1 MPPLSPKDVDLN
13 KLYTVNETARLLD
26 VSEQTIRK
34 HLREKRLTGRK
45 IGRRWLIRGSMIRK
59 FMEG

>member
-1 MPPLSPKDVDLN
+1 MPPLSPKDVDMT

-34 HLREKRLTGRK
+34 HLRDKRLTGKK
-45 IGRRWLIRGSMIRK
+45 IGRRWLIRGSMIRR

>member
-1 MPPLSPKDVDLN
+1 MPPLSPKDVDMH

-34 HLREKRLTGRK
+34 HLRDRRLTGKK

>member
-1 MPPLSPKDVDLN
+1 MPPLSPKDVDMN

>member
-1 MPPLSPKDVDLN
+1 MPPLSPKEVDLN

>member
-1 MPPLSPKDVDLN
+1 MPPLSPKDVDMN

-34 HLREKRLTGRK
+34 HLREKRLSGRK
-45 IGRRWLIRGSMIRK
+45 IGRRWLIRGSNIRK